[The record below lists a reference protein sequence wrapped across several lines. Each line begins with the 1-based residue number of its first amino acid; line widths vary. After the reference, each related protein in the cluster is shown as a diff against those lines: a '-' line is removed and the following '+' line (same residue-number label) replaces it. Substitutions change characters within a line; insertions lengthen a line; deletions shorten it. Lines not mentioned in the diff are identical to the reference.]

1 MINLTIGIDGG
12 MEVHSGDT
20 IATSVEELLAA
31 RIEMVRNVYV
41 HYHPA
46 RP

>member
-12 MEVHSGDT
+12 MDVRSGDA
-20 IATSVEELLAA
+20 IATQVEKVLTDK
-31 RIEMVRNVYV
+31 IEMVRKVYV

-46 RP
+46 S